1 MSNAKNT
8 PDLAKLTKAQL
19 LELISSGALT
29 TAKPKREKSAW
40 RVANPEKVSPIGR
53 RTPLAGFDD
62 THGKGL
68 TFASWLDVSAG
79 EPVKRFAVRP
89 LDGSKAWLLV
99 DTRGISKDDVRAIAR
114 EFFGKDVTGKVV
126 TGATG
131 GVDGRPAV
139 AVPVVLFTKGS
150 K

>member
-1 MSNAKNT
+1 MSNAT
-8 PDLAKLTKAQL
+8 PDFSKLTKAQMIAL
-19 LELISSGALT
+19 FESGALKVAT
-29 TAKPKREKSAW
+29 PKREKSAW
-40 RVANPEKVSPIGR
+40 RVANPEKISPIGR

-68 TFASWLDVSAG
+68 TYASWLDVSAG

-89 LDGSKAWLLV
+89 LDGSKSWLLV
-99 DTRGISKDDVRAIAR
+99 DTRGITKDDVRAIAR

-139 AVPVVLFTKGS
+139 AVPVVLFAKAS

>member
-1 MSNAKNT
+1 MSNINT
-8 PDLAKLTKAQL
+8 PDLSKLTKNEL
-19 LELISSGALT
+19 LALIASGALT
-29 TAKPKREKSAW
+29 TAKPKRVATAY

-62 THGKGL
+62 AHGKGI
-68 TFASWLDVSAG
+68 TYASWLDRSTD

-89 LDGSKAWLLV
+89 LDGSKSWLVV
-99 DTRGISKDDVRAIAR
+99 DTRGISKDDIKAIAR
-114 EFFGKDVTGKVV
+114 EFFGKDVTGKV
-126 TGATG
+126 THGATG

-139 AVPVVLFTKGS
+139 AVPVVLFSGKAG

>member
-1 MSNAKNT
+1 MTNAT
-8 PDLAKLTKAQL
+8 PNLDKLTKA
-19 LELISSGALT
+19 ELIALMTSGAFKAVT
-29 TAKPKREKSAW
+29 PKREKTAY
-40 RVANPEKVSPIGR
+40 RIANAEKISPNGV

-68 TFASWLDVSAG
+68 TFATWLDTSNG
-79 EPVKRFAVRP
+79 EPVKRRAFK
-89 LDGSKAWLLV
+89 GNGWLLV
-99 DTRGISKDDVRAIAR
+99 DTRGISKDDIKAIAR
-114 EFFGKDVTGKVV
+114 EYFGKDVAGKVV

-139 AVPVVLFTKGS
+139 AVPCVLFTGKAG